1 MKHHHDLYEKNK
13 AIFDMKKYWLNP
25 QITTFS
31 SEIKEI
37 NGRLIRLNENY
48 FYPEGG
54 GQPPDHGVISTET
67 TQSSVI
73 DVQEIDN
80 EVWLKLNKNEFQP
93 NEIISAKIDKS
104 RRINLSRNHTSQHL
118 ISAIFM
124 EDFEYDTVKATIDL
138 KSSEIEFDKKL
149 NWDILEKGINKV
161 NSHILQSHPIN
172 SKFFDKE
179 NISDLKLRGNI
190 SDLHSIYRI
199 VEIKDVD
206 LNPCGGTHVENTSEI
221 QIVAVRKLEN
231 NKLKFIS
238 GHDAE
243 AYLTKQTK
251 LIYKIS
257 NLIKTS
263 PKSIFQELERIY
275 TNNIDMKKE
284 ILKNKH
290 DILNLQLR
298 NTVSKNIHNFTL
310 IYSFVNQIERSIILS
325 YYGEINFDKIIL
337 IEDQNS
343 TFFVLTGSQNLTSDL
358 SKYLK
363 NIGLKGG
370 GQGNFI
376 MGNNPTKFKLIDLIE
391 TYLSSS

>member
-1 MKHHHDLYEKNK
+1 MNHHHDLYEKNK

-284 ILKNKH
+284 LLKNKH

>member
-1 MKHHHDLYEKNK
+1 
-13 AIFDMKKYWLNP
+13 MKKYWLNP

-37 NGRLIRLNENY
+37 NGTLIRLNENY

-284 ILKNKH
+284 LLKNKH

>member
-37 NGRLIRLNENY
+37 NGTLIRLNENY

-179 NISDLKLRGNI
+179 NISDLKLRGSI

-275 TNNIDMKKE
+275 TNNINMKKE
-284 ILKNKH
+284 LLKNKH

>member
-275 TNNIDMKKE
+275 TNNINMKKE
-284 ILKNKH
+284 LLKNKH

>member
-67 TQSSVI
+67 TKSSVI

-275 TNNIDMKKE
+275 TNNINMKKE
-284 ILKNKH
+284 LLKNKH

-298 NTVSKNIHNFTL
+298 NTISKNIHNFTL

-363 NIGLKGG
+363 NIGFKGG

>member
-284 ILKNKH
+284 LLKNKH

>member
-37 NGRLIRLNENY
+37 NGTLIRLNENY

-179 NISDLKLRGNI
+179 NISDLKLRGSI

-284 ILKNKH
+284 LLKNKH

>member
-37 NGRLIRLNENY
+37 NGTLIRLNENY

-67 TQSSVI
+67 TKSSVI

-179 NISDLKLRGNI
+179 NISDLKLRGSI

-243 AYLTKQTK
+243 AHLTKQTK

-275 TNNIDMKKE
+275 TNNINMKKE
-284 ILKNKH
+284 LLKNKH

-298 NTVSKNIHNFTL
+298 NTVSKNIQNFTL
-310 IYSFVNQIERSIILS
+310 IYSFVNKIERSIILS
-325 YYGEINFDKIIL
+325 YYGEINFDKIII

>member
-37 NGRLIRLNENY
+37 NGTLIRLNENY

-67 TQSSVI
+67 TKSSVI

-179 NISDLKLRGNI
+179 NISDLKLRGSI

-275 TNNIDMKKE
+275 TNNINMKKE
-284 ILKNKH
+284 LLKNKH

-298 NTVSKNIHNFTL
+298 NTVSKNIQNFTL
-310 IYSFVNQIERSIILS
+310 IYSVVNKIERSIILS
-325 YYGEINFDKIIL
+325 YYGEINFDKIII

>member
-284 ILKNKH
+284 LLKNKH

-298 NTVSKNIHNFTL
+298 NTISKNIHNFTL

>member
-25 QITTFS
+25 QITAFN

-37 NGRLIRLNENY
+37 NGTLIRLNENY

-284 ILKNKH
+284 LLKNKN

>member
-54 GQPPDHGVISTET
+54 GQPPDHGLISTET

-275 TNNIDMKKE
+275 TNNINMKKE
-284 ILKNKH
+284 LLKNKH

>member
-37 NGRLIRLNENY
+37 NGALIRLNENY

-54 GQPPDHGVISTET
+54 GQPSDHGVISSDT
-67 TQSSVI
+67 TKSSVI

-179 NISDLKLRGNI
+179 NISDLKLRGSI

-284 ILKNKH
+284 LLKNKH

>member
-37 NGRLIRLNENY
+37 NGTLIRLNENY

-80 EVWLKLNKNEFQP
+80 QVWLKLNKNEFQP

-284 ILKNKH
+284 LLKNKH

>member
-37 NGRLIRLNENY
+37 NGRLIRLNENF

-284 ILKNKH
+284 LLKNKH

>member
-37 NGRLIRLNENY
+37 NGTLIRLNENY

-243 AYLTKQTK
+243 SYLTKQTK

-275 TNNIDMKKE
+275 TNNINMKKE
-284 ILKNKH
+284 LLKNKH

>member
-243 AYLTKQTK
+243 SYLTKQTK

-284 ILKNKH
+284 LLKNKH

>member
-37 NGRLIRLNENY
+37 NGTLIRLNENY

-275 TNNIDMKKE
+275 TNNINMKKE
-284 ILKNKH
+284 LLKNKH

>member
-37 NGRLIRLNENY
+37 NGTLIRLNENY

-179 NISDLKLRGNI
+179 NISDLKLRGSI

-275 TNNIDMKKE
+275 TNNIGMKKE
-284 ILKNKH
+284 LLKNKH

-298 NTVSKNIHNFTL
+298 NTVSKNIQNFTL
-310 IYSFVNQIERSIILS
+310 IYSFVNKIERSIILS
-325 YYGEINFDKIIL
+325 YYGEINFDKIII

>member
-37 NGRLIRLNENY
+37 NGTLIRLNENY

-284 ILKNKH
+284 LLKNKH

>member
-37 NGRLIRLNENY
+37 NGTLIRLNENY

-67 TQSSVI
+67 TKSSVI

-275 TNNIDMKKE
+275 TNNINMKKE
-284 ILKNKH
+284 LLKNKH

-298 NTVSKNIHNFTL
+298 NTVSKNIQNFTL
-310 IYSFVNQIERSIILS
+310 IYSFVNKIERSIILS
-325 YYGEINFDKIIL
+325 YYGEINFDKIII

>member
-1 MKHHHDLYEKNK
+1 MEHHHDLYEKNK

-25 QITTFS
+25 QITSFS

-37 NGRLIRLNENY
+37 NGTLIRLNENY

-67 TQSSVI
+67 SKSSVI

-190 SDLHSIYRI
+190 LDLHSIYRI

-206 LNPCGGTHVENTSEI
+206 LNPCGGTHVENTSDI

-275 TNNIDMKKE
+275 TNNINMKKE
-284 ILKNKH
+284 LLKNKH

-298 NTVSKNIHNFTL
+298 NTVSKNINHFNL
-310 IYSFVNQIERSIILS
+310 IYSFVNKIERSIILS
-325 YYGEINFDKIIL
+325 NYGEINPDKIIL

-343 TFFVLTGSQNLTSDL
+343 TYLIITGSQNLTLEISQ
-358 SKYLK
+358 YLK
-363 NIGLKGG
+363 NNGLKGG
-370 GQGNFI
+370 GQGNFV
-376 MGNNPTKFKLIDLIE
+376 MGNNSTKFKLIDLIE

>member
-37 NGRLIRLNENY
+37 NGTLIRLNENY

-263 PKSIFQELERIY
+263 PKSIFKELERIY

-284 ILKNKH
+284 LLKNKH

>member
-284 ILKNKH
+284 LLKNKH

-298 NTVSKNIHNFTL
+298 NTVSKNIHKFTL

>member
-37 NGRLIRLNENY
+37 NGTLIRLNENY

>member
-37 NGRLIRLNENY
+37 NGTLIKLNENY

-179 NISDLKLRGNI
+179 NISDLKLRGHI

-275 TNNIDMKKE
+275 TNNINMKKE
-284 ILKNKH
+284 LLKNKH

-310 IYSFVNQIERSIILS
+310 IYSFVNKIERSIILS

-337 IEDQNS
+337 IEDKNS

-358 SKYLK
+358 SNYLK
-363 NIGLKGG
+363 NNGFKGG

-376 MGNNPTKFKLIDLIE
+376 MGNNPTKLKLIELIE